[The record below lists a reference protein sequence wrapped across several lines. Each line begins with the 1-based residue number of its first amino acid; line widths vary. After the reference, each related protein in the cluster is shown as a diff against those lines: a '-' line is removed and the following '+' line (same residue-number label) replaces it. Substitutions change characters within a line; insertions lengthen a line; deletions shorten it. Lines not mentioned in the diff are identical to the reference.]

1 MQEPELIVDYA
12 PRPQFA
18 AFHQRRERFACIV
31 THRRAGKTVACVHDL
46 QRAAIECPKVRP
58 RFAYLAPFLKQSK
71 TIAWDYLRDAISPI
85 RPFGAS
91 AHESELRV
99 DYPKGGQVRLDAKPP
114 MRSAGNRAGCHRA

>member
-18 AFHQRRERFACIV
+18 SFHQRRERFACIV

-46 QRAAIECPKVRP
+46 QRAAIRCQKVRP

-71 TIAWDYLRDAISPI
+71 AVDWD
-85 RPFGAS
+85 
-91 AHESELRV
+91 
-99 DYPKGGQVRLDAKPP
+99 
-114 MRSAGNRAGCHRA
+114 